1 MTVKI
6 GPVGIGAQEPRIKHV
21 TETRHFDVPDCKAQ
35 GITLTPPNV
44 PWRMEIEVSPTFV
57 PKDIDPTKSE
67 SRHLGA
73 VIEQAGF
80 QPLFGP

>member
-1 MTVKI
+1 
-6 GPVGIGAQEPRIKHV
+6 
-21 TETRHFDVPDCKAQ
+21 
-35 GITLTPPNV
+35 
-44 PWRMEIEVSPTFV
+44 MEITVSPTFV

-80 QPLFGP
+80 QPTSSAASATPRRDT